1 MRQAVLLVGLIVGA
15 GAPALA
21 QESTFPTDIQQLS
34 CSDWKKVAPHVW
46 TQTHPIVENG
56 KSYEGNTLD
65 NTDQS
70 RMLDLLCT
78 S

>member
-21 QESTFPTDIQQLS
+21 QESTFPT
-34 CSDWKKVAPHVW
+34 A

>member
-1 MRQAVLLVGLIVGA
+1 MRQTILLVGLIVGPS
-15 GAPALA
+15 APAFA
-21 QESTFPTDIQQLS
+21 QDSTFPTDIAQLS

-46 TQTHPIVENG
+46 TQAHPIVENG
-56 KSYEGNTLD
+56 KTYEGTTLD